1 MKKRL
6 ILLTAFLSTF
16 VAWQASDASSVLSK
30 PTQFH
35 LIKES
40 KDIAQAIPR
49 QKQVANDN
57 KGLSLELQA
66 CQKSAKKV
74 ICSLLITNRRDA
86 DTEIELRD
94 PSFYNNAQY
103 VSQVIDSSGEQYL
116 TDEVQIGGKSTSS
129 NKPYFY
135 FKLVRGVPTKL
146 KVSFK
151 VPPKIESFSL
161 LEITYDIYDQQ
172 PGVFGNGHV
181 SVQFRNVSIK

>member
-16 VAWQASDASSVLSK
+16 VAWQASFSVSTPFNYTK
-30 PTQFH
+30 SR
-35 LIKES
+35 LIEKS
-40 KDIAQAIPR
+40 KDIAQAIPK

-66 CQKSAKKV
+66 CQKLAKKV

-103 VSQVIDSSGEQYL
+103 VSQAIDTSGEQYL
-116 TDEVQIGGKSTSS
+116 TDEVQIGGQSTSS
-129 NKPYFY
+129 SKPYFY
-135 FKLVRGVPTKL
+135 SKLVRGVPTKL

-161 LEITYDIYDQQ
+161 LEITYNIYDQ
-172 PGVFGNGHV
+172 PGTFGNGHV
-181 SVQFRNVSIK
+181 SVQFRNVNIK

>member
-30 PTQFH
+30 STQSH
-35 LIKES
+35 LIK
-40 KDIAQAIPR
+40 KPKGIAQATPK

-57 KGLSLELQA
+57 KGLNLELQA
-66 CQKSAKKV
+66 CQKLAKKV
-74 ICSLLITNRRDA
+74 VCSLLITNRRDA
-86 DTEIELRD
+86 DTQIELLD
-94 PSFYNNAQY
+94 PSFYNNAQS
-103 VSQVIDSSGEQYL
+103 VSQAIDSSGEQYL
-116 TDEVQIGGKSTSS
+116 TDEVQIGGQSTSL

-135 FKLVRGVPTKL
+135 SKLVRGIPTKL
-146 KVSFK
+146 KLNFK

-161 LEITYDIYDQQ
+161 LEITYNIYDQ

-181 SVQFRNVSIK
+181 SVQFRNVNIK